1 MDNSINPCTQI
12 LFDKARPFL
21 RGCLLVC
28 LFVMSPWASAV
39 QQETTVDCSTGNTV
53 GIAYGDSTQGCGIHP
68 STNTNRFIFSG
79 TANDLVR
86 FNLATTT
93 NAWNSVVEVR
103 DDTNAIIGGGSCTPV
118 NSISTCSISFDVI
131 IPRNGVYLVIVA
143 DGGANQEGDY
153 QFSLERLW
161 PSPSVTYL
169 NYDAAAID
177 SISPS
182 TDIDHFHFNA
192 TSGTSLR
199 LNVVTTTNAWNP
211 RVELR
216 DNTGTVVL
224 NGIADGAGCNP
235 VNIISTCSFSVDWVP
250 ATSGTY
256 YLSIYDGDINLAG
269 GYQVSL
275 LCLYGACDNA
285 STPDP
290 NGPVVNYIQPMT
302 DTITP
307 AVDADAY
314 TFNAT
319 ASTLLRLNM
328 RTTSNAWNPRV
339 ELRDTAGTVV
349 LNGIADGAGCNPA
362 NIISTCSFSVE
373 LVPALSGTYSLLVYD
388 EGTNQTG
395 GYQIGLWCVQGDCD
409 SDGDGFLDNDRQIL
423 NYGDTI
429 TTNAIDTG
437 VDADYYLFNGTV
449 GEEIQFNFATTTNA
463 WNPRMELRDP
473 TGTVVLNG
481 LADGMGC
488 NPANI
493 ISTCSFIVNYLP
505 QLSGTYSLLLYDGE
519 TDQAGSYNLTL
530 ACVFGS
536 GSGFTCTD
544 LPPAPAT
551 CADNCSVVENVD
563 QRDSNGD
570 GIGNICDADLDN
582 VIPPIVILSD
592 YSLFRSVFG
601 TTDPDADFNGDGIV
615 NLSDY
620 SIFRR
625 SFGKAPGPSC
635 AIPNTP

>member
-1 MDNSINPCTQI
+1 MNYSIKFCTQV
-12 LFDKARPFL
+12 LFDNARAFL

-39 QQETTVDCSTGNTV
+39 QQETTVVCSQGDTV
-53 GIAYGDSTQGCGIHP
+53 GIAYGDSTQGCSIQDA
-68 STNTNRFIFSG
+68 TATNRFTFSG

-93 NAWNSVVEVR
+93 NAWNPVLEVR
-103 DDTNAIIGGGSCTPV
+103 DDTNTIIGSGSCTPD
-118 NSISTCSISFDVI
+118 NSISTCSFSLDVTL
-131 IPRNGVYLVIVA
+131 PRNGVYLVIIA
-143 DGGANQEGDY
+143 DGGADQAGNY
-153 QFSLERLW
+153 QLSLERLW

-169 NYDAAAID
+169 DYDVANID
-177 SISPS
+177 AISPS

-216 DNTGTVVL
+216 GPDGPIVI

-235 VNIISTCSFSVDWVP
+235 ANIISTCSFSVDWVP
-250 ATSGTY
+250 PASGTY
-256 YLSIYDGDINLAG
+256 YLSIYDDGTNQAG

-285 STPDP
+285 PVPDP
-290 NGPVVNYIQPMT
+290 TGPVINYIQATT

-319 ASTLLRLNM
+319 ASTLLRLNL

-362 NIISTCSFSVE
+362 NISSTCSFSVE

-388 EGTNQTG
+388 DGTNQTG
-395 GYQIGLWCVQGDCD
+395 GYQIGLWCVLGDCD
-409 SDGDGFLDNDRQIL
+409 SDGDAFPDNDRQIL
-423 NYGDTI
+423 NYGGTI
-429 TTNAIDTG
+429 TSNAIDTG

-449 GEEIQFNFATTTNA
+449 GDEIQFNFATTTNA
-463 WNPRMELRDP
+463 WNPRLELRDP

-493 ISTCSFIVNYLP
+493 ISTCSFIVNYSP
-505 QLSGTYSLLLYDGE
+505 PLSGTYSLLVYDGS
-519 TDQAGSYNLTL
+519 TDQAGNYNFTL
-530 ACVFGS
+530 ACVFGT
-536 GSGFTCTD
+536 GPGFTCTD
-544 LPPAPAT
+544 LTPTPGA
-551 CADNCSVVENVD
+551 CADNCSVVENAD
-563 QRDSNGD
+563 QSDSNGD

-582 VIPPIVILSD
+582 VIPYTVNLSD